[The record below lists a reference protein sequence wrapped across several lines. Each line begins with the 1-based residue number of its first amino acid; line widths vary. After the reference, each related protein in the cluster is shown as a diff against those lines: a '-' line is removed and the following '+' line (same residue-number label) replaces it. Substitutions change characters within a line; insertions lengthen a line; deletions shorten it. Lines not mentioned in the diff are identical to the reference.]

1 MVQKSVLRRWSQTAK
16 LWRDVKPT
24 LKPSAVEVELYEKFL
39 RQILKKIKREA
50 LRVLVLGATP
60 EIRDLLARYKLAVT
74 LLDANP
80 RMMTAMHTLIKIKNH
95 RERAIVGNWLKM
107 PLTANSFDLV
117 MSDHPT
123 SSIAYQQLPKFFA
136 EINRVLKP
144 GGHIIID
151 FHLNAHVRPLTVDGY
166 LAAYR
171 KNRTWFANFDNHTLL
186 YYRVIMGEKRFY
198 NPKTYRSQWGKLD
211 RQLRYRCEA
220 GKLTKNEYEHLVM
233 GLGEDHIFNFY
244 PKKVLKEFVGASFKI
259 LNEPP
264 IKAHPVYQYY
274 WPCFARSL
282 KKH

>member
-60 EIRDLLARYKLAVT
+60 EIRDLLSRYKLAVT

-80 RMMTAMHTLIKIKNH
+80 RMMTAMNTLIKIKNH

-144 GGHIIID
+144 
-151 FHLNAHVRPLTVDGY
+151 
-166 LAAYR
+166 
-171 KNRTWFANFDNHTLL
+171 
-186 YYRVIMGEKRFY
+186 
-198 NPKTYRSQWGKLD
+198 
-211 RQLRYRCEA
+211 
-220 GKLTKNEYEHLVM
+220 
-233 GLGEDHIFNFY
+233 
-244 PKKVLKEFVGASFKI
+244 
-259 LNEPP
+259 
-264 IKAHPVYQYY
+264 
-274 WPCFARSL
+274 
-282 KKH
+282 